1 MVQGDIIMGTG
12 ISICLEGAI
21 VVIDEHTKG
30 ERRLSTKAE
39 FLDPVITNLRL
50 QAQVGAWQGGMS
62 LFKPLAH
69 DDINSSMLIISAG
82 NPQHDKKRAR
92 RPFLLDHSQRV
103 LERIAVLANLHGDP
117 FQFSTFING
126 EMSAFTTV

>member
-1 MVQGDIIMGTG
+1 MRAG
-12 ISICLEGAI
+12 ISVCLEGAI

-50 QAQVGAWQGGMS
+50 QAQVGAWQRCMS

-69 DDINSSMLIISAG
+69 DDTNSS
-82 NPQHDKKRAR
+82 
-92 RPFLLDHSQRV
+92 
-103 LERIAVLANLHGDP
+103 
-117 FQFSTFING
+117 
-126 EMSAFTTV
+126 